1 MKDANTY
8 EGWSL
13 IKDTCVS
20 WDWTHARLIQCLFQ
34 LARDRCC
41 PLSVKMCV
49 TMCVSMCVTMCVTM
63 RVSWPEIGV
72 AHWVLQRLKIGIIG
86 KLNFDR
92 IGSDPMC
99 LCLPSTELAYFV
111 SAGTFGS
118 NLYCTWAEVLST
130 LRRVRAWRFTWNW
143 AAWLGL
149 AWHSL
154 ITRGPRK
161 PIIPHATFLSQK
173 RGKIVVRKNPCIN
186 SITLK
191 IDPYEEV
198 SDWGPGW
205 VREEAEIKSV
215 ISRLKLALSS

>member
-1 MKDANTY
+1 MWIVDDEGCQHLY
-8 EGWSL
+8 EVWSL

-20 WDWTHARLIQCLFQ
+20 WDWTHAHLIQCLFQ
-34 LARDRCC
+34 LARDWWC
-41 PLSVKMCV
+41 PLSVTTPQDRNYRQIKI
-49 TMCVSMCVTMCVTM
+49 VSDLC
-63 RVSWPEIGV
+63 
-72 AHWVLQRLKIGIIG
+72 
-86 KLNFDR
+86 
-92 IGSDPMC
+92 MC
-99 LCLPSTELAYFV
+99 LCLPGAKLAYFV

-118 NLYCTWAEVLST
+118 YLYCTWAEVLST